1 MRGSLKIQRAVGMEF
16 LGTAILALAIV
27 GSGIMATNLNSDLAL
42 WLLINAFST
51 AIGLAVV
58 IRIGM
63 KVSGSHFNPAVTL
76 VMLVT
81 KKIEIRSSLFY
92 ISAQILGAISG
103 VTTANF
109 IFDQKMLYRSMIV
122 RSGTNLFVSEVI
134 ATAILLWIILRFPKR
149 DDLVSL
155 YVPLWIFGGILLTS
169 STAFANPAITIGRVF
184 TTSRTGIAPE
194 SVISFIVAQLLGAA
208 IGLLIA
214 RNITNSKELADNE

>member
-1 MRGSLKIQRAVGMEF
+1 MKIQRAIGMEY
-16 LGTAILALAIV
+16 LGTAILAFAIV
-27 GSGIMATNLNSDLAL
+27 GSGIMATNLTSDSAL
-42 WLLINAFST
+42 RLLINAIST

-58 IRIGM
+58 IRVGM

-76 VMLVT
+76 VMLYL
-81 KKIEIRSSLFY
+81 KKIDTHSSLFY
-92 ISAQILGAISG
+92 IPAQILGAISG
-103 VTTANF
+103 VASANF
-109 IFDQKMLYRSMIV
+109 IFDQSIINRSTIL
-122 RSGTNLFVSEVI
+122 RSGSNLFVSEVI

-184 TTSRTGIAPE
+184 TTSITGIAPE
-194 SVISFIVAQLLGAA
+194 SILAFIIAQIIGAA

-214 RNITNSKELADNE
+214 RNITNPKGATDNE

>member
-1 MRGSLKIQRAVGMEF
+1 MEF

-27 GSGIMATNLNSDLAL
+27 GSGIMATNLNSELAL

-58 IRIGM
+58 IRLGM

-76 VMLVT
+76 VMLAI
-81 KKIEIRSSLFY
+81 KKIDIRSSLFY

-103 VTTANF
+103 VTAANY

-122 RSGTNLFVSEVI
+122 RSGTNLFVSEMI

-149 DDLVSL
+149 DDLVSI
-155 YVPLWIFGGILLTS
+155 YVPMWIFCGILLTS

-184 TTSRTGIAPE
+184 TTSGTGIAPE
-194 SVISFIVAQLLGAA
+194 SIFAFIVAQLIGAA

-214 RNITNSKELADNE
+214 RNVTNPKAVIDNE